1 MQHTMYSIKMRASK
15 VMENEEQSQ
24 HISGAEKIISE
35 DKIETICSQLLKRAL
50 HHSKGDADFINIK
63 IEKIDPSEIITKNA
77 LPVTTLEVNNATE
90 GRNKLLELMEKSQ
103 IARSKDILS
112 MMNDTWKMRGA
123 MLLNV
128 DTLERMEPDKSRGI
142 RATYMDVVD
151 DLDNRTTKD
160 HFKEAVV
167 LATKVASHPNIVGE
181 LCISDDPDYVTGYFA
196 SKQFGYVRI
205 TKLKEMGC
213 PDGGRIFLFRGN
225 HREAQECIHYL
236 EKQKMLVKLNPDYAG
251 GAE

>member
-1 MQHTMYSIKMRASK
+1 MEQTMYSIKMRASK
-15 VMENEEQSQ
+15 STENDTHPQ

-35 DKIETICSQLLKRAL
+35 DKMETICSQLIQRAL
-50 HHSKGDADFINIK
+50 HHAKGDADFINLK
-63 IEKIDPSEIITKNA
+63 IEKIDPCEILTQNA
-77 LPVTTLEVNNATE
+77 LPVTTIEVNNALE
-90 GRNKLLELMEKSQ
+90 GRNKLLELMEQNQ
-103 IARSKDILS
+103 IHRSKEILS
-112 MMNDTWKMRGA
+112 MMRDTWNMRGA

-142 RATYMDVVD
+142 RATYMDILD
-151 DLDNRTTKD
+151 DLDNRTTKN

-196 SKQFGYVRI
+196 SRQFGYVRI

-225 HREAQECIHYL
+225 QEDALECIHYL
-236 EKQKMLVKLNPDYAG
+236 EKQKMLVKFNSSNAG
-251 GAE
+251 GAK